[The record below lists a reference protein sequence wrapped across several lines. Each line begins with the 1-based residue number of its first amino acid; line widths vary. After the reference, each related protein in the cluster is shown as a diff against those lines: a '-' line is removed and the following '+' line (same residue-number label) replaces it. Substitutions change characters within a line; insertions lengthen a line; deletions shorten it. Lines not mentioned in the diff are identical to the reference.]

1 MFNEIC
7 RVVGIVVI
15 THYVVDTA
23 TKAIE
28 KYVANKQ
35 EKEAVADVQ

>member
-7 RVVGIVVI
+7 RVVGLIVI

-28 KYVANKQ
+28 KYTASKQ
-35 EKEAVADVQ
+35 EKEVVVVQ